1 MKLVEVHTTVGQ
13 AEDARRLADA
23 AIEQGLAA
31 CVHAWPIASTY
42 LWKGAL
48 QHDNELRL
56 AFKTT
61 EAEASSLRALILERH
76 PYELPALFTTEVTE
90 ASEAYRDWVLASVGR
105 R

>member
-42 LWKGAL
+42 RWKGAL
-48 QHDNELRL
+48 QHDDELRL
-56 AFKTT
+56 SFKTT
-61 EAEASSLRALILERH
+61 EAAAPALRALILERH

-90 ASEAYRDWVLASVGR
+90 ASDAYRDWVLASVGR